1 MVTISDEALKFINE
15 LLEKNGKTGHGIR
28 IYLAGMACSGPQFG
42 MAFQDEAK
50 EGDVEEKL
58 NGFSFYYDDETKTAL
73 DGATIDVVDTAQ
85 GSGLI
90 IQNPALSGC
99 SACGGGCH

>member
-15 LLEKNGKTGHGIR
+15 LLEANEKKGHGIR

-42 MAFQDEAK
+42 MAFQDDVK
-50 EGDVEEKL
+50 EGDFEEKMD
-58 NGFSFYYDDETKTAL
+58 GFSFYYDDETKTAL
-73 DGATIDVVDTAQ
+73 DGATIDVVYTAQ

-90 IQNPALSGC
+90 IQNPNISGC
-99 SACGGGCH
+99 AGCSGGCN